1 MSPARPSF
9 PPQPRVYSRNQ
20 PFLPSRA
27 PRNANISPILST
39 LRILPV
45 ATGVCPFFASSRH
58 SFTQSARREGSLA
71 TRHCPFIF
79 SNLRT
84 LFLSLRS
91 FSDSHRLF
99 SIACGLFLQ
108 NTRGGIPLRELV
120 RCIETQKCLFVS
132 PLLAT
137 LTHSVSRKSFPCHS
151 YANTRDGGV
160 TAATNFERF
169 QLPTRLPRAFVA
181 KGRSF
186 TQERSSRRSL
196 PFAHAGQFPPQASS
210 VQPPETPRLCGPIL
224 FAQPLVSSLKPPEPD
239 AKMTACSHH
248 GDTKLPHCGQSMSEP
263 IGDAIATAHRKSQRR
278 IL

>member
-20 PFLPSRA
+20 PFPPSRA

-160 TAATNFERF
+160 TAA
-169 QLPTRLPRAFVA
+169 PV
-181 KGRSF
+181 S
-186 TQERSSRRSL
+186 
-196 PFAHAGQFPPQASS
+196 ASVLVS
-210 VQPPETPRLCGPIL
+210 VQPRTSNLEHLPLRALDTAGSGAYGS
-224 FAQPLVSSLKPPEPD
+224 AQRSR
-239 AKMTACSHH
+239 
-248 GDTKLPHCGQSMSEP
+248 GNRKL
-263 IGDAIATAHRKSQRR
+263 R
-278 IL
+278 

>member
-1 MSPARPSF
+1 MSPFRSLI

-20 PFLPSRA
+20 AFLPSRA
-27 PRNANISPILST
+27 PRSANISSILSA

-45 ATGVCPFFASSRH
+45 ATGVWGAHFQFSTLCLCASVANPVPKSCRV
-58 SFTQSARREGSLA
+58 TLLQTLRR
-71 TRHCPFIF
+71 
-79 SNLRT
+79 
-84 LFLSLRS
+84 SLRS
-91 FSDSHRLF
+91 FPRSDRLF

-108 NTRGGIPLRELV
+108 NTRGGVPLRELV
-120 RCIETQKCLFVS
+120 RCTEAQKCLSVS

-137 LTHSVSRKSFPCHS
+137 LTQTPGRGVPPLRLISSDFSRQLVYP
-151 YANTRDGGV
+151 
-160 TAATNFERF
+160 ERSSRRA
-169 QLPTRLPRAFVA
+169 TRLPRAFVA
-181 KGRSF
+181 RAVRLPKSA
-186 TQERSSRRSL
+186 RREGSL

-263 IGDAIATAHRKSQRR
+263 SVT
-278 IL
+278 

>member
-1 MSPARPSF
+1 MSPFRSLI

-20 PFLPSRA
+20 AFLPSRA
-27 PRNANISPILST
+27 PRSANISSILST

-45 ATGVCPFFASSRH
+45 TTGVWGAHFQFSTLCLCASVANPVPKSCRV
-58 SFTQSARREGSLA
+58 TL
-71 TRHCPFIF
+71 
-79 SNLRT
+79 LRT
-84 LFLSLRS
+84 LRRSLRS

-99 SIACGLFLQ
+99 SIACGLFSQ
-108 NTRGGIPLRELV
+108 NTRGAIPLRDLV
-120 RCIETQKCLFVS
+120 RCTEAQKCLSVS

-137 LTHSVSRKSFPCHS
+137 LTHSMSRKSFPCHS
-151 YANTRDGGV
+151 YANTRDGGA

-186 TQERSSRRSL
+186 TQSVRREGSL
-196 PFAHAGQFPPQASS
+196 PFAQAGHFPPQASS

-239 AKMTACSHH
+239 AKMTACSHLC
-248 GDTKLPHCGQSMSEP
+248 DTKLPQCGQSMSEP
-263 IGDAIATAHRKSQRR
+263 SVHR
-278 IL
+278 